1 MPRSLLTV
9 TLVALTQVALPSA
22 QTLAA
27 EGHTSDAVSPATTNE
42 DKTHGAGKIK
52 QTHGARQGRTEAL
65 PGSRARVGPGGGADG
80 ATGALLNPCHG
91 SPQPKWCEQ

>member
-9 TLVALTQVALPSA
+9 ALVALTQIALPSA

-27 EGHTSDAVSPATTNE
+27 EGRTSDAVSPATTAE
-42 DKTHGAGKIK
+42 DKTQGAGKNK
-52 QTHGARQGRTEAL
+52 QTPGASQGRTEAL
-65 PGSRARVGPGGGADG
+65 TGSRAGVGSGGGPDG